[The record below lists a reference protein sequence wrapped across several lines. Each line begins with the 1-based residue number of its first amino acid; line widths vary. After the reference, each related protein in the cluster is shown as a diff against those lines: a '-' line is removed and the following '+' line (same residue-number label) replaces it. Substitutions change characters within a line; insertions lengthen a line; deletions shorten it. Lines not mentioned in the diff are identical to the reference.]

1 MFGVIGELGVL
12 GKQCTSS
19 KAVMLYTLTMTS
31 DVNFFNATVRGLEN
45 KELVVQARRRHGLKT
60 MDGVMPIPRKPS
72 EAEHEA
78 IRGRLMSALGTV
90 LEEHCVQTWL
100 GAELGAAIAA
110 LKSPGAS
117 SLSPRQKEARRPMA
131 GPGRTLGA
139 FELVCSR
146 DHWRL
151 IHPSWS
157 VGITMNHQFLSKP
170 TNREQNRVHELLGRL
185 LASHVPTGC
194 CSRE

>member
-12 GKQCTSS
+12 GKQSTSS

-78 IRGRLMSALGTV
+78 IRGRLMSALGAV

-100 GAELGAAIAA
+100 WLRARGRHCRSEELRCIVFESSTKRSPAADGRPRPNARSVRARLFTGSLAA
-110 LKSPGAS
+110 N
-117 SLSPRQKEARRPMA
+117 
-131 GPGRTLGA
+131 
-139 FELVCSR
+139 
-146 DHWRL
+146 
-151 IHPSWS
+151 PS
-157 VGITMNHQFLSKP
+157 QL
-170 TNREQNRVHELLGRL
+170 E
-185 LASHVPTGC
+185 C
-194 CSRE
+194 